1 MNKLLLVIVSVI
13 FLFCSCAKRDKQPQE
28 EAPAQGVVKESVEDW
43 QASMLYLE
51 ELKRIEEY
59 YNSCEK
65 RVYPLA
71 SDVEVLD
78 KRLKS
83 RPYWEV
89 VRYKSGRVVDGEVH
103 LYYREVTVGGA
114 SRQMMHIRGDSV
126 CYYGLFDDNSAKMW
140 GSTPVIREWRR
151 SSDDILFCSGDSI
164 AIGYLQKSP
173 EKELNIYK
181 IYVLVPATRQEWNS
195 FQRERERQTKIAEET
210 NRMIET
216 LMQGQ

>member
-1 MNKLLLVIVSVI
+1 MNKWLLVIVSVI

-43 QASMLYLE
+43 QASILRDL
-51 ELKRIEEY
+51 EEY

-83 RPYWEV
+83 RPYWRV
-89 VRYKSGRVVDGEVH
+89 ANYKSGRVVDDEVH
-103 LYYREVTVGGA
+103 LYYKEVRVGGA
-114 SRQMMHIRGDSV
+114 SRMMMHIRGDSV
-126 CYYGLFDDNSAKMW
+126 CYYGLFDEASARMS
-140 GSTPVIREWRR
+140 GDAPIIREWRR

-164 AIGYLQKSP
+164 AIGYLKKSP
-173 EKELNIYK
+173 EKELNIYQ
-181 IYVLVPATRQEWNS
+181 ISVLVPVTKQEWNS
-195 FQRERERQTKIAEET
+195 FQRERERLTRIAEET
-210 NRMIET
+210 NRTMAN
-216 LMQGQ
+216 LMEEQ

>member
-13 FLFCSCAKRDKQPQE
+13 FLFCGCAKRDNKAQE
-28 EAPAQGVVKESVEDW
+28 ETPAQGVVNRRLEDW
-43 QASMLYLE
+43 QTSMLRDL
-51 ELKRIEEY
+51 EEY

>member
-13 FLFCSCAKRDKQPQE
+13 FLFCGCAKRDKQPQE

-43 QASMLYLE
+43 QASILRDL
-51 ELKRIEEY
+51 EEY

-83 RPYWEV
+83 RPYWRV
-89 VRYKSGRVVDGEVH
+89 ANYKSGRVVDDEVH
-103 LYYREVTVGGA
+103 LYYKEVRVGGA
-114 SRQMMHIRGDSV
+114 SRMMMHIRGDSV
-126 CYYGLFDDNSAKMW
+126 CYYGLFDEASARMS
-140 GSTPVIREWRR
+140 GDAPIIREWRR

-164 AIGYLQKSP
+164 AIGYLKKSP
-173 EKELNIYK
+173 EKELNIYQ
-181 IYVLVPATRQEWNS
+181 ISVLVPVTKQEWNS
-195 FQRERERQTKIAEET
+195 FQRERERLTKIAEET
-210 NRMIET
+210 NRTMAN
-216 LMQGQ
+216 LMEEQ

>member
-1 MNKLLLVIVSVI
+1 MNKWLLVIVSVI

-43 QASMLYLE
+43 QASILRDL
-51 ELKRIEEY
+51 EEY

-164 AIGYLQKSP
+164 AIGYLKKSP
-173 EKELNIYK
+173 EKELNIYQ
-181 IYVLVPATRQEWNS
+181 ISVLVPVTKQEWNS
-195 FQRERERQTKIAEET
+195 FQRERERLTRIAEET
-210 NRMIET
+210 NRTMAN
-216 LMQGQ
+216 LMEEQ

>member
-1 MNKLLLVIVSVI
+1 MNKWLLVIVSVI

-43 QASMLYLE
+43 QASILRDL
-51 ELKRIEEY
+51 EEY

-126 CYYGLFDDNSAKMW
+126 CYYGLFDEASARMS
-140 GSTPVIREWRR
+140 GDAPIIREWRR

-164 AIGYLQKSP
+164 AIGYLKKSP
-173 EKELNIYK
+173 EKELNIYQ
-181 IYVLVPATRQEWNS
+181 ISVLVPVTKQEWNS
-195 FQRERERQTKIAEET
+195 FQRERERLTKIAEET
-210 NRMIET
+210 NRTMAN
-216 LMQGQ
+216 LMEEQ

>member
-1 MNKLLLVIVSVI
+1 MNKLLLVTVSVI
-13 FLFCSCAKRDKQPQE
+13 FLFCGCAKRDNKAQE

-43 QASMLYLE
+43 QASILRDL
-51 ELKRIEEY
+51 EEY

-103 LYYREVTVGGA
+103 LYYKEVRVGGA

-173 EKELNIYK
+173 EKELNIYE
-181 IYVLVPATRQEWNS
+181 IYVLVPATRQERNS
-195 FQRERERQTKIAEET
+195 FQRERERQTKMAEET

>member
-1 MNKLLLVIVSVI
+1 MNKWLLVIVSVI

-43 QASMLYLE
+43 QASILRDL
-51 ELKRIEEY
+51 EEY

-71 SDVEVLD
+71 SDVEALD

-103 LYYREVTVGGA
+103 LYYKEVRVGGA
-114 SRQMMHIRGDSV
+114 SRMMMHIRGDSV
-126 CYYGLFDDNSAKMW
+126 CYYGLFDEASARMS
-140 GSTPVIREWRR
+140 GDAPIIREWRR

-164 AIGYLQKSP
+164 AIGYLKKSP
-173 EKELNIYK
+173 EKELNIYQ
-181 IYVLVPATRQEWNS
+181 ISVLVPVTKQEWNS
-195 FQRERERQTKIAEET
+195 FQRERERLTRIAEET
-210 NRMIET
+210 NRTMAN
-216 LMQGQ
+216 LMEEQ

>member
-1 MNKLLLVIVSVI
+1 MNKWLLVIVSVI

-43 QASMLYLE
+43 QASILRDL
-51 ELKRIEEY
+51 EEY

-173 EKELNIYK
+173 EKELNIYE

-195 FQRERERQTKIAEET
+195 FQRERERQTKMAEET

>member
-1 MNKLLLVIVSVI
+1 MNKWLLVIVSVI
-13 FLFCSCAKRDKQPQE
+13 FLFCSCAKRDNKLQE
-28 EAPAQGVVKESVEDW
+28 EMPMQGVVNKRLEDW
-43 QASMLYLE
+43 QTSILRDL
-51 ELKRIEEY
+51 EEY
-59 YNSCEK
+59 YNSCDK

-71 SDVEVLD
+71 SGVEVLD

-83 RPYWEV
+83 RPYWRV
-89 VRYKSGRVVDGEVH
+89 ANYKSGRVVDGEVH

-173 EKELNIYK
+173 EKELNIYE

-195 FQRERERQTKIAEET
+195 FQRERERQTKMAEET

>member
-13 FLFCSCAKRDKQPQE
+13 FLFCGCAKRDKQPQE

-43 QASMLYLE
+43 QASILRDL
-51 ELKRIEEY
+51 EEY
-59 YNSCEK
+59 YNSYDK

-89 VRYKSGRVVDGEVH
+89 VRYKSGRVVDDEVH
-103 LYYREVTVGGA
+103 LYYKEVRVGGA
-114 SRQMMHIRGDSV
+114 SRMMMHIRGDSV
-126 CYYGLFDDNSAKMW
+126 CYYGLFNEASARMS
-140 GSTPVIREWRR
+140 GDAPIIREWRR

-164 AIGYLQKSP
+164 AIGYLKKSP
-173 EKELNIYK
+173 EKELNIYQ
-181 IYVLVPATRQEWNS
+181 ISVLVPVTKQEWNS
-195 FQRERERQTKIAEET
+195 FQRERERLTKIAEET
-210 NRMIET
+210 NRTMAN
-216 LMQGQ
+216 LMEEQ

>member
-1 MNKLLLVIVSVI
+1 MNKWLLVIVSVI

-28 EAPAQGVVKESVEDW
+28 ETPAQGVVKESVEDW
-43 QASMLYLE
+43 QTSMLYLE

-83 RPYWEV
+83 RPYWRV
-89 VRYKSGRVVDGEVH
+89 ANYKSGRVVDDEVH
-103 LYYREVTVGGA
+103 LYYKEVRVGGA
-114 SRQMMHIRGDSV
+114 SRMMMHIRGDSV
-126 CYYGLFDDNSAKMW
+126 CYYGLFDEASARMS
-140 GSTPVIREWRR
+140 GDAPIIREWRR

-164 AIGYLQKSP
+164 AIGYLKKSP
-173 EKELNIYK
+173 EKELNIYQ
-181 IYVLVPATRQEWNS
+181 ISVLVPVTKQEWNS
-195 FQRERERQTKIAEET
+195 FQRERERLTKIAEET
-210 NRMIET
+210 NRTMAN
-216 LMQGQ
+216 LMEEQ